1 MLDIIKE
8 HKFHSS
14 QEGLGRDPLTVG
26 NYLIILQPFL
36 HLHPNFQVLNPLQ
49 KGWKGLYYVSR
60 SNKMRVLPKLKDK
73 CLVFG

>member
-14 QEGLGRDPLTVG
+14 QEGLSRDPHTVG
-26 NYLIILQPFL
+26 NYLIILQPLL
-36 HLHPNFQVLNPLQ
+36 HLHPNFI
-49 KGWKGLYYVSR
+49 
-60 SNKMRVLPKLKDK
+60 KMRVLPKLKDK